1 MAVLLV
7 LLFILVPIVE
17 VYLIIQVGQVVGPWW
32 TIALLIG
39 ISVLG
44 SYLIK
49 REGRRAW
56 RALQSA
62 MQSGRL
68 PDRELLD
75 GGLLLVGGTLLLT
88 PGFVTDIVGL
98 LFVLPFTRPAVRS
111 VARRVIRRRVEAA
124 VARGAAAGYG
134 FPPGAPGAPGAPGGP
149 GAPDGRGSRGG
160 GQVIQG
166 EVVDRDDKRT

>member
-17 VYLIIQVGQVVGPWW
+17 IYLIIQVGQVIGPWW
-32 TIALLIG
+32 TIAVLVG

-56 RALQSA
+56 QALQSA
-62 MQSGRL
+62 VSGGRL
-68 PDRELLD
+68 PDRELID
-75 GGLLLVGGTLLLT
+75 GGLILVGGTLLLT
-88 PGFVTDIVGL
+88 PGFMTDLFGL
-98 LFVLPFTRPAVRS
+98 FLVLPFTRPLARG

-124 VARGAAAGYG
+124 VARGAAGYG
-134 FPPGAPGAPGAPGGP
+134 FPPGPQNGQRTGGS
-149 GAPDGRGSRGG
+149 GR
-160 GQVIQG
+160 VIQG
-166 EVVDRDDKRT
+166 EVVDKDDKRP

>member
-1 MAVLLV
+1 VAVLLV

-17 VYLIIQVGQVVGPWW
+17 IYLIIQVGQVIGPWW
-32 TIALLIG
+32 TIATLVG

-56 RALQSA
+56 QALQSA
-62 MQSGRL
+62 MSSGRL
-68 PDRELLD
+68 PDKELID

-88 PGFVTDIVGL
+88 PGFMTDILGL
-98 LFVLPFTRPAVRS
+98 FFVLPFTRPLARGF
-111 VARRVIRRRVEAA
+111 ARRMIQRRVEAA
-124 VARGAAAGYG
+124 IARGAAAGYG
-134 FPPGAPGAPGAPGGP
+134 GFPSGAGSAGGTP
-149 GAPDGRGSRGG
+149 NGQGRAGGS

-166 EVVDRDDKRT
+166 EVVDDDKRP

>member
-17 VYLIIQVGQVVGPWW
+17 IYLIIQVGQVIGPWW
-32 TIALLIG
+32 TIAVLVGL
-39 ISVLG
+39 SVFG

-56 RALQSA
+56 QALQAAVSG
-62 MQSGRL
+62 GRL

-75 GGLLLVGGTLLLT
+75 GALVLVGGTLLLT
-88 PGFVTDIVGL
+88 PGFMTDVFGL
-98 LFVLPFTRPAVRS
+98 FLVLPFTRPLARG
-111 VARRVIRRRVEAA
+111 VARRMIRRRVEAA
-124 VARGAAAGYG
+124 VARGATGYG
-134 FPPGAPGAPGAPGGP
+134 FPPGAGGTPNGNDRSGAT
-149 GAPDGRGSRGG
+149 

-166 EVVDRDDKRT
+166 EVLDDDKRP

>member
-1 MAVLLV
+1 MTVLLV

-62 MQSGRL
+62 MASGRL

-88 PGFVTDIVGL
+88 PGFLTDLVGL
-98 LFVLPFTRPAVRS
+98 FFVLPFTRP
-111 VARRVIRRRVEAA
+111 VARSAARRLIRRRVQAA

-134 FPPGAPGAPGAPGGP
+134 FPGGP
-149 GAPDGRGSRGG
+149 PGPAGPSGPSGPRSGPG

-166 EVVDRDDKRT
+166 EVLDGDDKRP

>member
-1 MAVLLV
+1 MTVLLV

-62 MQSGRL
+62 MASGRL

-88 PGFVTDIVGL
+88 PGFLTDLVGL
-98 LFVLPFTRPAVRS
+98 FFVLPFTRP
-111 VARRVIRRRVEAA
+111 VARSAARRLIRRRVEAA
-124 VARGAAAGYG
+124 VARGAAGYG
-134 FPPGAPGAPGAPGGP
+134 FPGGP
-149 GAPDGRGSRGG
+149 PGPPGPSGPRSRPG

-166 EVVDRDDKRT
+166 EVLDGDDKRP

>member
-1 MAVLLV
+1 MTVLLV

-17 VYLIIQVGQVVGPWW
+17 VYLIIQVGQVIGPWW

-56 RALQSA
+56 QALQSA
-62 MQSGRL
+62 MASGRL

-111 VARRVIRRRVEAA
+111 VARRLIRRRVEAA
-124 VARGAAAGYG
+124 VARGAASYG
-134 FPPGAPGAPGAPGGP
+134 PGG
-149 GAPDGRGSRGG
+149 GRAS
-160 GQVIQG
+160 QVIQG
-166 EVVDRDDKRT
+166 EVIDGDDKRPSP